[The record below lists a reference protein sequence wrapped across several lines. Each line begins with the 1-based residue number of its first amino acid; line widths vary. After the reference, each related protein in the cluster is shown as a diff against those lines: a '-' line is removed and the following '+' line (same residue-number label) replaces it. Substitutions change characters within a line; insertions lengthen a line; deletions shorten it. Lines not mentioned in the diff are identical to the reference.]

1 MGPGQNFFVVSCT
14 VLVLATIN
22 MGVGPIMNKK
32 LGKGWGL
39 LNCAQISDI
48 YEEYKTENPSMT
60 EKDKEEWEYEIRHCK
75 QKKVM
80 YNMEYTSFIFNM
92 VIGFICVIIGLY
104 GIQKKVIPNSGL
116 IAAACGVV
124 GFTLTLVYVIYSM
137 IVYTKHYEQ
146 NSYVYKRD
154 SDGSFAKLDGELYKC
169 LYFKKEG
176 DVKALYAKYS
186 DLIKSQYNYNKKLT
200 DSFVNVREKNSTY
213 GLCVTSNS
221 VVKSCS
227 QAGYINSTGYFYINE
242 NNEAKPCSKLYY
254 KNLIDNF
261 TNFDRS
267 ARILAALISSILI
280 LLCYCALLFSG
291 LMLSKESF

>member
-32 LGKGWGL
+32 LGQGWGL
-39 LNCAQISDI
+39 LNCARISDI
-48 YEEYKTENPSMT
+48 YEEYKSSMS
-60 EKDKEEWEYEIRHCK
+60 EKAKKELEYEIKHCK

-104 GIQKKVIPNSGL
+104 GIQKEVIPKSGL

-137 IVYTKHYEQ
+137 IVYTKYYDE
-146 NSYVYKRD
+146 NTTIYKRD
-154 SDGSFAKLDGELYKC
+154 SDGAFAKLDGELYKC

-176 DVKALYAKYS
+176 DVTALYAKYS

-213 GLCVTSNS
+213 GYCVTSS
-221 VVKSCS
+221 SIVESCS
-227 QAGYINSTGYFYINE
+227 QVGYINSTGYFYRNE

-254 KNLIDNF
+254 RNLINTF

-267 ARILAALISSILI
+267 ARMLTALISSILI
-280 LLCYCALLFSG
+280 LLCYCALLFLG
-291 LMLSKESF
+291 LMLSKISS